1 MPLTERKENH
11 NAEKSHA
18 HNYVDDV
25 QRDPQNHELVQEKIK
40 RKDKKSMDR
49 LIFNVLM
56 ALVVALAG
64 IVARKLLPYIEKKVE
79 EAEEKIRRTQWAWA
93 VDIVEAVV
101 RAVEQTVA
109 EDIHGKDKKDRA
121 ILYITRLLREN
132 GISLSAEEI
141 STLIEAAVHTMNENC
156 ILAGAGELVDLP
168 DGELIE
174 TE

>member
-64 IVARKLLPYIEKKVE
+64 IVARKLLPCIEKKVE

-121 ILYITRLLREN
+121 ILYITRLLKEN
-132 GISLSAEEI
+132 GISLSSEEI